1 MSLYLRNRMG
11 PMNFK
16 KNYLRVFTLLS
27 LLFSSIITFA
37 QVTKVSGVVTDA
49 KTRQTLPFVNV
60 FAGDSSVNIT
70 ADEQGKY
77 VLMSKV
83 NKPFHQIK
91 ASYVGYKSIT
101 VNVIAGQEQVINI
114 KLVPIAQQLGEVVIK
129 SGKKPR
135 YRNKDNPAVELI
147 RQVIEHREENRAQS
161 YDYVQNREYD
171 KMMFSLLNVS
181 PTIAD
186 RKFFRKYKFLLDNRD
201 STTVPGKNLLPIYL
215 DEKLSQN
222 YYRKSPEKK
231 KTILLGEKS
240 VNFGSYI
247 DNEGLT
253 QYFKHMYYEVD
264 IYQNNIFLMTNQF
277 LSPICNSAPTFYKF
291 FITDTIVVNNAK
303 VVELSFTPRNT
314 TDMLFEGKI
323 YVTLDG
329 HYAVQ
334 HVELTVNKNINLNF
348 VKSLHVD
355 QDFEQN
361 PDMRYHLSKS
371 NTVVDFSFNKKGN
384 GGLLGIRTITYKDYI
399 VNKAVPDTTFDGP
412 AQIITDEAS
421 RRSNDF
427 WSKNRLDTLTTAE
440 SKVYHNIDTLKSMP
454 SYRRTMDILTLLL
467 AGYKSFGPFEI
478 GPSNTFYSFNPVEG
492 LKLRLGGRTTPELSK
507 RFYFETYAAYGFKDE
522 RWKYFLSATYSLNDK
537 SIYKFPQNYL
547 RVSYQKDTKIPGLA
561 LQFVEEDNFLLSF
574 KRGNNDKYLYNDFY
588 KVDYVHEYEN
598 HFSYSLGLR
607 RWTQAPAG
615 SLFFNN
621 EVNGVPNSV
630 NSVTTAEVTAQLRYA
645 PNEQFYQGKIYR
657 VDIPNTSPIF
667 TLDYTKGLKNIFDG
681 EYNYQNLHFEIDKR
695 FLLSQLGYADVTGE
709 VAHVFGQVPYPLLSI
724 PRANQ
729 TYAYDLYSY
738 NLMNFLEFV
747 DDHYESILIDQ
758 HFNGFFFNKI
768 PLFKKLKWRETFS
781 FKALWGGLRDE
792 NNPSLHPS
800 LFQLPVD
807 QNGRPT
813 TFALGRTP
821 YIEGSVGIENIF
833 KFVRVD
839 LVRRFDYLDN
849 PDVAKWGI
857 RTRVLFTF

>member
-1 MSLYLRNRMG
+1 
-11 PMNFK
+11 MNFK
-16 KNYLRVFTLLS
+16 NIYSKIFLLLPLLLLS
-27 LLFSSIITFA
+27 FVTFA
-37 QVTKVSGVVTDA
+37 QVTTRVSGVITDA
-49 KTRQTLPFVNV
+49 KTNQTLPFVNV
-60 FAGDSSVNIT
+60 FAADSSVNIT

-77 VLMSKV
+77 TLTSKPD
-83 NKPFHQIK
+83 KPFSQIK
-91 ASYVGYKSIT
+91 VSFVGYKPTTI
-101 VNVIAGQEQVINI
+101 NVKSGQDQVVNI
-114 KLVPIAQQLGEVVIK
+114 KLVPIAQQLSEVVIK
-129 SGKKPR
+129 AGKKTR

-147 RQVIEHREENRAQS
+147 RQVIEHKEQNRPES
-161 YDYVQNREYD
+161 YDYVQNKEYD
-171 KMMFSLLNVS
+171 KMMFSVLNVS
-181 PTIAD
+181 PTVAD
-186 RKFFRKYKFLLDNRD
+186 KKFFRKYKFLLENRD
-201 STTVPGKNLLPIYL
+201 STTIPGKNLLPIYL

-247 DNEGLT
+247 DNEGLG

-264 IYQNNIFLMTNQF
+264 IYKNNIFLMTNMF
-277 LSPICNSAPTFYKF
+277 LSPICDAAPTFYKF

-334 HVELTVNKNINLNF
+334 HAALTVNKNINLNF

-361 PDMRYHLSKS
+361 PDQRYHLSKS
-371 NTVVDFSFNKKGN
+371 NTIVDFSFNKKGK
-384 GGLLGIRTITYKDYI
+384 GGLLGIRTITYKDYV
-399 VNKAVPDTTFDGP
+399 VNKAIPDTTFDGP
-412 AQIITDEAS
+412 SLVENDEAK

-427 WSKNRLDTLTTAE
+427 WAQNRLDTLTKAE
-440 SKVYHNIDTLKSMP
+440 SKVYHNIDTLQKMP

-467 AGYKSFGPFEI
+467 AGYKSFGPFEM
-478 GPSNTFYSFNPVEG
+478 GPANSFYSFNPVEG

-507 RFYFETYAAYGFKDE
+507 RYYFETYLAYGFKDE
-522 RWKYFLSATYSLNDK
+522 KWKGFLSATYSINDK
-537 SIYKFPQNYL
+537 SIYKFPQNYI

-561 LQFVEEDNFLLSF
+561 LQFVQEDNFLLSF

-598 HFSYSLGLR
+598 HFSYSFGLR

-615 SLFFNN
+615 SLFFTN
-621 EVNGVPNSV
+621 EVNGIPNSV
-630 NSVTTAEVTAQLRYA
+630 NSITTAEITGQLRYA
-645 PNEQFYQGKIYR
+645 PHEQFYQGKIYR
-657 VDIPNTSPIF
+657 VDIPNQYPIF
-667 TLDYTKGLKNIFDG
+667 TLDYTQGLKNIFDG
-681 EYNYQNLHFEIDKR
+681 QYAYKNLHFEIDKR
-695 FLLSQLGYADVTGE
+695 FYLSQLGFADVTGE
-709 VAHVFGQVPYPLLSI
+709 VSHVFGQVPFPLLSI

-747 DDHYESILIDQ
+747 NDHYESIMIDQ
-758 HFNGFFFNKI
+758 HFNGFLFNKI
-768 PLFKKLKWRETFS
+768 PLFKKLKWRETLS
-781 FKALWGGLRDE
+781 FKSLWGGLRDE
-792 NNPSLHPS
+792 NNPSLHSS

-807 QNGRPT
+807 ENGRPT
-813 TFALGRTP
+813 TFALGKTP

-839 LVRRFDYLDN
+839 LVRRFTYLDN

>member
-1 MSLYLRNRMG
+1 
-11 PMNFK
+11 MNSKNIYFK
-16 KNYLRVFTLLS
+16 IFLLLPLLLLS
-27 LLFSSIITFA
+27 FVTFA
-37 QVTKVSGVVTDA
+37 QVTTKVSGVITDA
-49 KTRQTLPFVNV
+49 KTNQTLPFVNV
-60 FAGDSSVNIT
+60 FAADSSVNIT
-70 ADEQGKY
+70 ADEEGKY
-77 VLMSKV
+77 ILTSKPD
-83 NKPFHQIK
+83 KPFKQIK
-91 ASYVGYKSIT
+91 VSFVGYKSTII
-101 VNVIAGQEQVINI
+101 NVKSGQEQVVNI
-114 KLVPIAQQLGEVVIK
+114 KLIPVAQQLSEVVIR
-129 SGKKPR
+129 SGKKTR

-147 RQVIEHREENRAQS
+147 RQVIAHKEQNRPES
-161 YDYVQNREYD
+161 YDYVQNKEYD
-171 KMMFSLLNVS
+171 KMMFSVLNVS

-186 RKFFRKYKFLLDNRD
+186 KKFFRKYKFLLENRD
-201 STTVPGKNLLPIYL
+201 STSVPGKNLLPIYL

-247 DNEGLT
+247 DNEGLG

-264 IYQNNIFLMTNQF
+264 IYKNNIFLMTNMF
-277 LSPICNSAPTFYKF
+277 LSPICDAAPTFYKF

-334 HVELTVNKNINLNF
+334 HVGLTVNKNINLNF

-361 PDMRYHLSKS
+361 PDQRYHLSKS
-371 NTVVDFSFNKKGN
+371 STIVDFSFNKKGN

-399 VNKAVPDTTFDGP
+399 VNKAIPDTTFDGP
-412 AQIITDEAS
+412 ALVENDEAK
-421 RRSNDF
+421 RRSNGF
-427 WSKNRLDTLTTAE
+427 WAQNRLDTLTKAE
-440 SKVYHNIDTLKSMP
+440 SKVYHNIDTLQSMP

-467 AGYKSFGPFEI
+467 AGYKSFGPFEM
-478 GPSNTFYSFNPVEG
+478 GPANSFYSFNPVEG
-492 LKLRLGGRTTPELSK
+492 FKLRLGGRTTPELSK
-507 RFYFETYAAYGFKDE
+507 RYYFETYLAYGFKDE
-522 RWKYFLSATYSLNDK
+522 KWKGFLSATYSINDK
-537 SIYKFPQNYL
+537 SIYKFPQNYI

-561 LQFVEEDNFLLSF
+561 LQFVQEDNFLLSF

-588 KVDYVHEYEN
+588 KVDYVHEFES
-598 HFSYSLGLR
+598 HFSYSIGLR

-615 SLFFNN
+615 SLFFTN
-621 EVNGVPNSV
+621 EVNGVPNSI
-630 NSVTTAEVTAQLRYA
+630 NSITTAEITGQLRYA
-645 PNEQFYQGKIYR
+645 PHEQFYQGKIYR
-657 VDIPNTSPIF
+657 VDIPNQYPIF
-667 TLDYTKGLKNIFDG
+667 TLDYTQGLKNIFDG
-681 EYNYQNLHFEIDKR
+681 QYAYKNLHFEIDKR
-695 FLLSQLGYADVTGE
+695 FYLSQLGFADVTGE
-709 VAHVFGQVPYPLLSI
+709 VGHVFGQVPFPLLSI

-758 HFNGFFFNKI
+758 HFNGFLFNKI
-768 PLFKKLKWRETFS
+768 PLFKKLKWRETLS
-781 FKALWGGLRDE
+781 FKSLWGGLRDE
-792 NNPSLHPS
+792 NNPSLHSS

-807 QNGRPT
+807 ENGHPT
-813 TFALGRTP
+813 TFTLGRTP

-839 LVRRFDYLDN
+839 LVRRFTYLDN
-849 PDVAKWGI
+849 PGVAKWGI